1 MEINFISSKPDSD
14 KTRTMRTKGDN
25 TEIIIGSETD
35 KIIEELFKYLLQRYK
50 KGLEES
56 MRGSEFTFDADNVL
70 YCDLNKTSLSR
81 GKSYIDSPKRLKNK
95 NATINPKNN
104 DNKCFQYALTV
115 ALNHKQIKK
124 DPQRISNIRPF
135 IAQYNWKEIDFDI
148 AVNILYVPH
157 NTKEI
162 RRAY

>member
-81 GKSYIDSPKRLKNK
+81 GKSINK
-95 NATINPKNN
+95 
-104 DNKCFQYALTV
+104 
-115 ALNHKQIKK
+115 LN
-124 DPQRISNIRPF
+124 RFS
-135 IAQYNWKEIDFDI
+135 
-148 AVNILYVPH
+148 
-157 NTKEI
+157 
-162 RRAY
+162 